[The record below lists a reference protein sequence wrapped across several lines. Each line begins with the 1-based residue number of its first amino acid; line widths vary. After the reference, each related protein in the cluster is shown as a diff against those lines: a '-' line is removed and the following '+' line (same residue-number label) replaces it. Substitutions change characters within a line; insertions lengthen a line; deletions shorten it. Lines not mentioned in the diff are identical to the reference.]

1 MKRQELTDHSL
12 SKTTRNTRQV
22 QRRGSL
28 FHMTMIYMTMAS
40 ALLTL
45 AGTVLHTIL
54 KADTTDR
61 REAMFLMS
69 LLRAEQ
75 QLRDDADSGSLKA
88 ESVDILTSTI
98 ADHTTV
104 TWSTDRG
111 ILSRVVRQGD
121 TKTAADR
128 FVFPAGSQVLFQQ
141 DENDTV
147 VVRIVE
153 PSAFVKYPAAGHG
166 GSNLQKPVEVTNP
179 PVNSAIAK
187 PGVVEIVLRGVT
199 P

>member
-1 MKRQELTDHSL
+1 MRRLENVSHKGPGETPG
-12 SKTTRNTRQV
+12 RQV
-22 QRRGSL
+22 FQRRGSL
-28 FHMTMIYMTMAS
+28 FHVTMIYLTMAS
-40 ALLTL
+40 SLLTL

-54 KADTTDR
+54 KADTSDR

-75 QLRDDADSGSLKA
+75 QLRNDAGSGSLKV
-88 ESVDILTSTI
+88 ESPEILTAAMSDQTG
-98 ADHTTV
+98 V

-111 ILSRVVRQGD
+111 ILNRVVRQGD
-121 TKTAADR
+121 AKTAADR
-128 FVFPAGSQVLFQQ
+128 FIFPAGSQVHFQQ
-141 DENDTV
+141 DETGAV

-153 PSAFVKYPAAGHG
+153 PTALVKYSAAGHG
-166 GSNLQKPVEVTNP
+166 GSNRQKPVEVTNP

>member
-1 MKRQELTDHSL
+1 MKRRELTDHSL
-12 SKTTRNTRQV
+12 IKTIRNARQV

-28 FHMTMIYMTMAS
+28 FHMTMIYLTMAS

-61 REAMFLMS
+61 REAMFLTS
-69 LLRAEQ
+69 LLRAEH
-75 QLRDDADSGSLKA
+75 QLRDDANAGSLKA
-88 ESVDILTSTI
+88 ESAEILTATKLDQTI
-98 ADHTTV
+98 V

-111 ILSRVVRQGD
+111 ILNRVVRQGD
-121 TKTAADR
+121 AKTAADR

-141 DENDTV
+141 DENGLV

-187 PGVVEIVLRGVT
+187 PGVVEILLRGVT